1 MIVREPDVEAAVRP
15 LYSEALPYHNFGH
28 VQDTVAAGTAI
39 LRRCASEGIRV
50 DARIVYYALLFHDA
64 GYQEDHQRLGFASK
78 EAYSAQLAADYF
90 TAREAGP
97 AMVQKIIDAI
107 MATERDARFVTAEQ
121 KAVRAA
127 DLAGL
132 AADYAT
138 FRINTVNL
146 WKEHALLSGTGMS
159 WEAWVQDVGRVLKHY
174 LAQEIR
180 LTSYYNDD
188 DGESAFHRAVLRN
201 LAALREDGE
210 TPAM

>member
-1 MIVREPDVEAAVRP
+1 MNAIAGARAGGVDLRDPGVGVGRAHKR
-15 LYSEALPYHNFGH
+15 S
-28 VQDTVAAGTAI
+28 VQCPRLNTYVVDEVAAA
-39 LRRCASEGIRV
+39 
-50 DARIVYYALLFHDA
+50 
-64 GYQEDHQRLGFASK
+64 
-78 EAYSAQLAADYF
+78 
-90 TAREAGP
+90 
-97 AMVQKIIDAI
+97 
-107 MATERDARFVTAEQ
+107 AEQ